1 MNAPTLQRWRAFF
14 CPKQKNEKANKRK
27 GKKKRTGEE
36 HHPLKPAV
44 DFVRSLRFM
53 IGSLCCGKMG
63 VNRVV
68 EVKGSLE
75 S

>member
-1 MNAPTLQRWRAFF
+1 MLQLFSGGGRSFAQNKKMK
-14 CPKQKNEKANKRK
+14 KQIKER
-27 GKKKRTGEE
+27 KKKRTGEE

-44 DFVRSLRFM
+44 DFVRSLGFM